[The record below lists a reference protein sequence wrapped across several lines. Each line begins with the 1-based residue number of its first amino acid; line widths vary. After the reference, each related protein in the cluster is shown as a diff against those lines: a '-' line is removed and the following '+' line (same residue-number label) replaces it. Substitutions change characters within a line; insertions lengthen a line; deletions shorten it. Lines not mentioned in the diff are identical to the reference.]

1 MTTYIIRRL
10 LLIIPTLIIATII
23 IFFTIRLI
31 PGDIVNQMVME
42 QASGGGYVTE
52 GAKQEVVERIKKE
65 LGLDVPIYTQYLRW
79 IGGVLRGDLGESLWK
94 KTKVAEEIAPRIPV
108 TLEVTILSMAVS
120 LLVAFIA
127 GISSAIRHDT
137 IIDHIGRSFATLAM
151 CVPGFWLGTMVMI
164 FPAVWWGWSPPIKLI
179 HFSADPIGNLQMFI
193 IPSIINGLLAI
204 GITMR
209 FIRTTALDVLRQDYI
224 RTAWSKGIRE
234 RTVIFRHVLK
244 NSLIPVVT
252 LLGLILRAMIG
263 GTVIIETIFALPGLG
278 RLVLESALNRDY
290 PLIVGVMLFLAVIV
304 LLINLLI
311 DISYGWLD
319 PRIRYK

>member
-10 LLIIPTLIIATII
+10 LLIIPTLIIATFI

-52 GAKQEVVERIKKE
+52 GSKQEVVERIKKE

-137 IIDHIGRSFATLAM
+137 IIDHIGRSFATLAATSKAAF
-151 CVPGFWLGTMVMI
+151 VLGY
-164 FPAVWWGWSPPIKLI
+164 
-179 HFSADPIGNLQMFI
+179 FSA
-193 IPSIINGLLAI
+193 
-204 GITMR
+204 
-209 FIRTTALDVLRQDYI
+209 
-224 RTAWSKGIRE
+224 
-234 RTVIFRHVLK
+234 IFSR
-244 NSLIPVVT
+244 
-252 LLGLILRAMIG
+252 
-263 GTVIIETIFALPGLG
+263 
-278 RLVLESALNRDY
+278 ALNARRRFF
-290 PLIVGVMLFLAVIV
+290 PLSNPLARSRSLAAFTSRVIWSV
-304 LLINLLI
+304 
-311 DISYGWLD
+311 SGS
-319 PRIRYK
+319 RR